1 MKKTFLFKV
10 FVAFSILI
18 SAVILIISVFCVRT
32 LKKQSLKNAV
42 DELKN
47 IVETIEF
54 VIQDLSQ
61 AKDFEKKLLSIA
73 RKTQT
78 RITILTT
85 EGNVLLDS
93 EKDPKEM
100 QNHSDRPEFQQAM
113 KNEYGTSIRWS
124 PTLEEYMVYY
134 AKLDKKKNIVI
145 RASFPLSR
153 QKEEPIGDSFF
164 SLTIVMLI
172 SGLIISFIMAKVLT
186 LPVYEILRFSEN
198 IKEIHNVNQSII
210 KRKDEIGKIMENIRD
225 IATRTKEVFEREK
238 VTEEEIDKFIEMI
251 SFPIAIIDAKGDIK
265 ISNSHFDSLFD
276 IQKEKGF
283 WWEKIKN
290 FDVIATI
297 KNIAEKKE
305 SIEKEIKIRE
315 KFYLCKGTMLKDNNS
330 ILLVLI
336 DITAMKEIQEKK
348 REFVT
353 AVSHELKTPLTAIK
367 GYIETIEENTE
378 NPENQEFIRIV
389 KHHTERLEKIVE
401 DLITLAQLE
410 KENPDIEMK
419 NVNLVKVAKDV
430 VMLFEKKAKEKG
442 IEITLKYDEIPEIK
456 GDQFRL
462 EQMLIN
468 LVDNAVR
475 FTEQGSIKISL
486 SYEKEKSM
494 VKIEVSDTGI
504 GIEKFHI
511 SKIFE
516 RFYVV
521 DKARSR
527 KTGGTGLG
535 LSIVK
540 HIVLLHNG
548 TIEVQSS
555 LGKGTTFT
563 INLPV

>member
-61 AKDFEKKLLSIA
+61 TKDVEKKLLSIA

-164 SLTIVMLI
+164 SLTIVILI
-172 SGLIISFIMAKVLT
+172 SGLIISFIMAKILT

-225 IATRTKEVFEREK
+225 IATRTKEVFERKK

-265 ISNSHFDSLFD
+265 ISNSYFDSLFD

-297 KNIAEKKE
+297 KNIAEKKA

-511 SKIFE
+511 PKIFE

-555 LGKGTTFT
+555 SGKGTTFT

>member
-1 MKKTFLFKV
+1 
-10 FVAFSILI
+10 
-18 SAVILIISVFCVRT
+18 
-32 LKKQSLKNAV
+32 
-42 DELKN
+42 
-47 IVETIEF
+47 
-54 VIQDLSQ
+54 
-61 AKDFEKKLLSIA
+61 
-73 RKTQT
+73 
-78 RITILTT
+78 
-85 EGNVLLDS
+85 
-93 EKDPKEM
+93 
-100 QNHSDRPEFQQAM
+100 
-113 KNEYGTSIRWS
+113 
-124 PTLEEYMVYY
+124 
-134 AKLDKKKNIVI
+134 
-145 RASFPLSR
+145 
-153 QKEEPIGDSFF
+153 
-164 SLTIVMLI
+164 
-172 SGLIISFIMAKVLT
+172 MAKILT
-186 LPVYEILRFSEN
+186 LPVYEILLFSEN

-265 ISNSHFDSLFD
+265 ISNSYFDSLFD

-305 SIEKEIKIRE
+305 SIEKESKIRE

-511 SKIFE
+511 PKIFE

-555 LGKGTTFT
+555 SGKGTTFT

>member
-61 AKDFEKKLLSIA
+61 TKDFEKKLLSIA

>member
-61 AKDFEKKLLSIA
+61 TKDFEKKLLSIA

-511 SKIFE
+511 PKIFE

-555 LGKGTTFT
+555 SGKGTTFT

>member
-61 AKDFEKKLLSIA
+61 TKDFEKKLLSIA

-164 SLTIVMLI
+164 SLTIVILI
-172 SGLIISFIMAKVLT
+172 SGLIISFIMAKILT

-511 SKIFE
+511 PKIFE

-555 LGKGTTFT
+555 SGKGTTFT

>member
-61 AKDFEKKLLSIA
+61 TKDFEKKLLSIA

-164 SLTIVMLI
+164 SLTIVILI
-172 SGLIISFIMAKVLT
+172 SGLIISFIMAKILT

-225 IATRTKEVFEREK
+225 IATRTKEVFERKK

-265 ISNSHFDSLFD
+265 ISNSYFDSLFD

-297 KNIAEKKE
+297 KNIAEKKA

-511 SKIFE
+511 PKIFE

-555 LGKGTTFT
+555 SGKGTTFT

>member
-61 AKDFEKKLLSIA
+61 TKDFEKKLLSIA

-367 GYIETIEENTE
+367 GYIVTIEENTE

-555 LGKGTTFT
+555 SGKGTTFT

>member
-61 AKDFEKKLLSIA
+61 TKDFEKKLLSIA

-172 SGLIISFIMAKVLT
+172 SGLIISFIMAKILT
-186 LPVYEILRFSEN
+186 LPVYEILLFSEN

-511 SKIFE
+511 PKIFE

-555 LGKGTTFT
+555 SGKGTTFT

>member
-61 AKDFEKKLLSIA
+61 TKDFEKKLLSIA

-172 SGLIISFIMAKVLT
+172 SGLIISFIMAKILT
-186 LPVYEILRFSEN
+186 LPVYEILLFSEN

-265 ISNSHFDSLFD
+265 ISNSYFDSLFD

-511 SKIFE
+511 PKIFE

-555 LGKGTTFT
+555 SGKGTTFT

>member
-61 AKDFEKKLLSIA
+61 TKDFEKKLLSIA

-555 LGKGTTFT
+555 SGKGTTFT